1 VATFLQLCQQ
11 TRREA
16 GLPGAGPTAVTG
28 QSGMYEKIVGWVQTS
43 YSEVLKMEVWT
54 FLWARATTTLV
65 NGTALYATLPGITDL
80 GRIWRYSVKDTT
92 SAGAPKLTFIDFDAI
107 DRLPATSGP
116 PRYFARRPDDKIVF
130 WPTPDAGYVLQL
142 DYQREGHQLA
152 AGGDTPLIPDAM
164 LHEVIAFKA
173 LQHYALHDENQAAL
187 AHGERVF
194 WQRIT
199 EMCDKYAKKII
210 TQPRP
215 LDQPEDAITSELV

>member
-1 VATFLQLCQQ
+1 MPTFLQLCQQ

-16 GLPGAGPTAVTG
+16 GLPGAGPTAVTS
-28 QSGMYEKIVGWVQTS
+28 QTGMYEKIVGWVQS
-43 YSEVLKMEVWT
+43 AYSEVLRIEVWS

-65 NGTALYATLPGITDL
+65 NGQALYATLPGITDL

-92 SAGAPKLTFIDFDAI
+92 SAGSPRLRFVDFDYI
-107 DRLPATSGP
+107 DGLPAQSGA
-116 PRYFARRPDDKIVF
+116 PRYFARRPDAALVF
-130 WPTPDAGYVLQL
+130 WPTPDAAYVLQL
-142 DYQREGHQLA
+142 DYQREGHQLTVN
-152 AGGDTPLIPDAM
+152 GDTPLIPDAQ

-173 LQHYALHDENQAAL
+173 LQHYALHDENQAAM

-199 EMCDKYAKKII
+199 EMCAKYATKIV